1 MAPKTEGPPTLVIA
15 IDFGTTYSGIA
26 WKFGDRELD
35 SIQTVT
41 DWTTIRNHRVDSPKA
56 PSAIFYGDNINKD
69 PSWGYMTRFGDGIL
83 RWFKLLLVN
92 ERDLPANV
100 RDCEHLKTARE
111 LMQKLNKTPVQVFS
125 DYLRYLWE
133 YSRERIEASEEKGW
147 ANIYHIHFV
156 VTLPAIW
163 PHYVRSRMLEAMK
176 IAGLFEVAKEGNT
189 TYGFISE
196 PEAAALTCLRENV
209 GRCTLEVGDQFIVCD
224 AGGGTVDIITY
235 KIEKLTPFV
244 VSESVKGDGGLCGGI
259 FLDQKFLEL
268 LRRTIPKDITRRLA
282 SEAGHKIMKDD
293 WESGIK
299 TALCKSSSQYDINL
313 VYNGL
318 VDPQFSPPSFSLQA
332 DVIRE
337 QVYKPVIGEIKE
349 LITTQIRQVEEGYQK
364 APKLVFLVGGFGRS
378 KYLYECLDETF
389 GKKSQIIQKRGND
402 PWSAVLRGAVLHG
415 LSRTGFADSITAVVD
430 SRISRHNYGTVFNDS
445 PFDEQKH
452 DVRDREYC
460 PYDKNWIAVDQ
471 TEWYIGIGDAV
482 STYKPAS
489 FSCYQALISPEQ
501 GLQIEIV
508 ISDSA
513 EPPARKDES
522 VKTLC
527 VIKVSLSPQIYSKL
541 RKEVSAD
548 GVAFRRIGYDLR
560 MISDGSSLEFA
571 VWHKDQCLT
580 SQYVNFQSTQMEKE
594 EVTNGSDGDTEMNE
608 PQETA
613 SRPPSVIEIE
623 EDTDEEYMDCPDLE
637 DESSMGDRSTTVRGR
652 HDSPD
657 DDFSE

>member
-26 WKFGDRELD
+26 WKSGDRELD

-41 DWTTIRNHRVDSPKA
+41 DWTTIRNYRVDSPKA

-111 LMQKLNKTPVQVFS
+111 LMQKLNKAPVQVFS

-209 GRCTLEVGDQFIVCD
+209 GRCTPEVGDQFIVCD

-235 KIEKLTPFV
+235 KIEKFTPFV

-282 SEAGHKIMKDD
+282 SEAGHRIMKDD

-318 VDPQFSPPSFSLQA
+318 VDPQFFPPSFSLQA

-337 QVYKPVIGEIKE
+337 
-349 LITTQIRQVEEGYQK
+349 QIRQVEEGYQK

-402 PWSAVLRGAVLHG
+402 PWSAVLRGTVLHG

-430 SRISRHNYGTVFNDS
+430 SRISRHNYGTVFNNS
-445 PFDEQKH
+445 PFDEEKH
-452 DVRDREYC
+452 DIRDREYC

-489 FSCYQALISPEQ
+489 FSCYQALVSPEQ

-513 EPPARKDES
+513 EPLARKDES

-548 GVAFRRIGYDLR
+548 GIAFRRIGYDLR

-571 VWHKDQCLT
+571 VWHKDRCLT

-594 EVTNGSDGDTEMNE
+594 EVTNGGDGDGNTEMNK
-608 PQETA
+608 PQETV
-613 SRPPSVIEIE
+613 SRPPSVIKIE
-623 EDTDEEYMDCPDLE
+623 EDADEEYVDCPDLE

-652 HDSPD
+652 HGSLD

>member
-15 IDFGTTYSGIA
+15 IDFGTT
-26 WKFGDRELD
+26 ELD

-41 DWTTIRNHRVDSPKA
+41 DWTTIRNYRVDSPKA

-282 SEAGHKIMKDD
+282 SEAGHRIMKDD

-318 VDPQFSPPSFSLQA
+318 VDLQFFPPSFSLQA

-337 QVYKPVIGEIKE
+337 
-349 LITTQIRQVEEGYQK
+349 QIRQVEEGYQK

-402 PWSAVLRGAVLHG
+402 PWSAVLRGTVLHG

-445 PFDEQKH
+445 PFDEEKH
-452 DVRDREYC
+452 DIRDREYC

-513 EPPARKDES
+513 EPLARKDES

-548 GVAFRRIGYDLR
+548 GIAFRRIGYDLR

-571 VWHKDQCLT
+571 VWHKDRCLT

-594 EVTNGSDGDTEMNE
+594 EVTNGGDGDGNTEMNK
-608 PQETA
+608 PQETV
-613 SRPPSVIEIE
+613 SRPPSVIKIE
-623 EDTDEEYMDCPDLE
+623 EDTDEEYVDCPDLE

-652 HDSPD
+652 HGSPD

>member
-41 DWTTIRNHRVDSPKA
+41 DWVTVRNYRVDAPKA

-69 PSWGYMTRFGDGIL
+69 PAWGYMTPFGDGIL
-83 RWFKLLLVN
+83 RWFKLLLIN

-111 LMQKLNKTPVQVFS
+111 LMQKLDKTPVQVFS
-125 DYLRYLWE
+125 DYLRNLWE
-133 YSRERIEASEEKGW
+133 YSRERIEAAEQKGW
-147 ANIYHIHFV
+147 ESIYRIHFV

-196 PEAAALTCLRENV
+196 PEAAALTCLRDNL

-244 VSESVKGDGGLCGGI
+244 VSESVKGDGNNTQTSPSIVLTTQGGLYGGI
-259 FLDQKFLEL
+259 FVDQKFLEL
-268 LRRTIPKDITRRLA
+268 LRRTIPKDITKRLA
-282 SEAGHKIMKDD
+282 REAGPRIVKDD

-299 TALCKSSSQYDINL
+299 TALCKESSKYDINL
-313 VYNGL
+313 YYNGP
-318 VDPQFSPPSFSLQA
+318 VDPQFFPPSFSLQA

-337 QVYKPVIGEIKE
+337 QVYKPIIEEIKE
-349 LITTQIRQVEEGYQK
+349 LITTQIKQVEEGYQK
-364 APKLVFLVGGFGRS
+364 PPKFVFLVGGFGRS
-378 KYLYECLDETF
+378 KYLYECLDDSI
-389 GKKSQIIQKRGND
+389 GKKSHIIQKRGAD

-415 LSRTGFADSITAVVD
+415 LSRTGLADSITAVVD
-430 SRISRHNYGTVFNDS
+430 SRISRHNYGTVFNDC
-445 PFDEQKH
+445 PFDAQKH
-452 DVRDREYC
+452 DIRDREYC
-460 PYDKNWIAVDQ
+460 PYDKKWIAVDQ

-489 FSCYQALISPEQ
+489 FSCYQALISLEQ

-527 VIKVSLSPQIYSKL
+527 VIKVPLNPRLYKKL
-541 RKEVSAD
+541 RKEVSED
-548 GVAFRRIGYDLR
+548 GKIFRRINYDLR

-571 VWHKDQCLT
+571 IWYKDQCLA
-580 SQYVNFQSTQMEKE
+580 SQYVSKT
-594 EVTNGSDGDTEMNE
+594 
-608 PQETA
+608 
-613 SRPPSVIEIE
+613 
-623 EDTDEEYMDCPDLE
+623 
-637 DESSMGDRSTTVRGR
+637 SSMEISQTRYL
-652 HDSPD
+652 D
-657 DDFSE
+657 DLP